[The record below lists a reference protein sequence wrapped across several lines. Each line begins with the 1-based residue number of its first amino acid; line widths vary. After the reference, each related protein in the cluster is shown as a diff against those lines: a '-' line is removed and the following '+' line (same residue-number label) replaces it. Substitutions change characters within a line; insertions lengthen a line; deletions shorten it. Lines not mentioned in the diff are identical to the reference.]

1 MAISLNWSERSY
13 GGKKFRPSTVV
24 YKENPNQ
31 LIICVTTWGRSDVAE
46 KVIESIKNFVSMA
59 SDDEDLTLAY
69 ERKENLHKMGN
80 ILRMA
85 VITASEKIYTQFNT
99 DEYNTGFEIF
109 AAVKDGPQWIYVSCG
124 QPSLILYRQGL
135 GILPLTQAIDLNVL
149 TLNKSIL
156 EPLPSQL
163 LGLGQ
168 NPPIQYGNIRLQ
180 NKDRLALISRTYLP
194 SDFFKLKENE
204 FSQDHISRILAH
216 DHQEIPF
223 WLGLLTINEL

>member
-1 MAISLNWSERSY
+1 MDISLSWTQRSY
-13 GGKKFRPSTVV
+13 GGKKFRPSTIVHN
-24 YKENPNQ
+24 ENPNQ
-31 LIICVTTWGRSDVAE
+31 LLICVTTWGRAEIAE
-46 KVIESIKNFVSMA
+46 KVIESLKNFVSMA

-85 VITASEKIYTQFNT
+85 VITASEKIYSQYNK
-99 DEYNTGFEIF
+99 DEYTTGFEVF

-124 QPSLILYRQGL
+124 QPSLILYRKDL
-135 GILPLTQAIDLNVL
+135 GMLPLTQAIDLNVL
-149 TLNKSIL
+149 TLNKSLI

-180 NKDRLALISRTYLP
+180 NQDRLALISRTYLP
-194 SDFFKLKENE
+194 HSFYKIE
-204 FSQDHISRILAH
+204 SQDFNQDTISRVLAQ
-216 DHQEIPF
+216 DHQDIPF